1 MPQSLAQIYIHM
13 IFSTKTRQRY
23 FQNEALNEQLR
34 AYLGGV
40 LRELGCPSLGIG
52 IPEDHVHILFCL
64 SRTHTLADI
73 VGQIKSSSSGW
84 MNKQPGDYRD
94 FAWQG
99 GYGAFS
105 VSASGVEDVK
115 TYISNQVEHHKKV
128 SFQDEFRL
136 FLKKYNLPY
145 DERYVWD

>member
-1 MPQSLAQIYIHM
+1 MPQSLAQIYIHL
-13 IFSTKTRQRY
+13 IFSTKKRQRC
-23 FQNEALNEQLR
+23 FQDETLNEQLR
-34 AYLGGV
+34 AYLGGI
-40 LRELGCPSLGIG
+40 LRELGCPSMGVG
-52 IPEDHVHILFCL
+52 TPEDHVHILFCL
-64 SRTHTLADI
+64 SRTHTIADI

-84 MNKQPGDYRD
+84 MHKQPGDYSD

-105 VSASGVEDVK
+105 VSASGMEDVK
-115 TYISNQVEHHKKV
+115 TYISNQVVHHKKV

>member
-1 MPQSLAQIYIHM
+1 MAQSLAQIYIHL
-13 IFSTKTRQRY
+13 IFSTKRRQRY
-23 FQNEALNEQLR
+23 LQDEALNGELR

-40 LRELGCPSLGIG
+40 LRDLECPSMCIG
-52 IPEDHVHILFCL
+52 TPEDHVHILFCL
-64 SRTHTLADI
+64 SRTDPIADVI
-73 VGQIKSSSSGW
+73 GQIKSSSSGW
-84 MNKQPGDYRD
+84 IRKHPGNYQD

-105 VSASGVEDVK
+105 VSSSGVEGVK
-115 TYISNQVEHHKKV
+115 AYILNQIEHHKSI

-136 FLKKYNLPY
+136 FLKKYNVPY